1 MAAADVSEQLAREDA
16 GRSRAIAAAAAGAV
30 LPLAAAV
37 IGGAVTVDSPRN
49 DIGALIFLSDHA
61 PAVIISGVVA
71 GLGTLLTLFVFQ
83 YLFDATA
90 FRRPETPRI
99 ARIMAVFGPILY
111 FVGHVLLQ
119 VVFAIKANGFVDSG
133 PLTKA
138 HADDITESGIVVVAK
153 ALAVG
158 GGMAL
163 GFAYVIIAINAMRAG
178 LLTRFMGYMGV
189 IGGLLFVLP
198 IGSGTIIQTFWL
210 AALAYLLSGRWPS
223 GVPKAWSDGQ
233 AHPWPTMAEQREAA
247 ATAEEKASGKQP
259 RIAAPEPAAAQE
271 ASTGTP
277 HPTSKKRK
285 KKRNR

>member
-16 GRSRAIAAAAAGAV
+16 GRSRAIASAIAGAV

-49 DIGALIFLSDHA
+49 DIGALIFLSEHA

-83 YLFDATA
+83 YLYDAAA

-99 ARIMAVFGPILY
+99 ARIMGTFGPVLY

-138 HADDITESGIVVVAK
+138 HADDVTQSGIVVVAK

-163 GFAYVIIAINAMRAG
+163 GFAYVIISINAMRAG

-189 IGGLLFVLP
+189 IAGLLFVLP

-210 AALAYLLSGRWPS
+210 GALAYLLAGRWPS

-247 ATAEEKASGKQP
+247 ATAEDKAGGRQP
-259 RIAAPEPAAAQE
+259 RITAPEPTTAE
-271 ASTGTP
+271 PLDTP
-277 HPTSKKRK
+277 HSSSKKK
-285 KKRNR
+285 KKRRR